1 MSADKQKTYLFDN
14 PRNVRRVVLGLVGVC
29 VILISLDLVLHRH
42 VSHPWEA
49 MFGFYAVY
57 GFAACVL
64 LVLLAK
70 EMRKVL
76 IRNED
81 YYDDA
86 PSSNDSSSGENPSA

>member
-14 PRNVRRVVLGLVGVC
+14 PRNVRRVVLGLVGAC
-29 VILISLDLVLHRH
+29 VILIALDLVLHRH

-57 GFAACVL
+57 GFVACVL

-70 EMRKVL
+70 ERRKVL

-81 YYDDA
+81 YYDETPPSAD
-86 PSSNDSSSGENPSA
+86 PSSRENPRA

>member
-14 PRNVRRVVLGLVGVC
+14 PRNVRRVVLGLAGVC

-57 GFAACVL
+57 GFVACVL

-81 YYDDA
+81 YYDEPPPSDD
-86 PSSNDSSSGENPSA
+86 PSSREDPHA

>member
-14 PRNVRRVVLGLVGVC
+14 PRNVRRVVLGLVGAC
-29 VILISLDLVLHRH
+29 VILAGLDLVLHRH

-49 MFGFYAVY
+49 MTGFYALY
-57 GFAACVL
+57 GFVACVL

-76 IRNED
+76 IRKED
-81 YYDDA
+81 YYDEEP
-86 PSSNDSSSGENPSA
+86 PSEALPSRGDPSA